1 MSSSEHAGSSER
13 AISDVGRFTADPA
26 QRTRVTTGWIVR
38 YGLLYLGQNISW
50 AAPTQ
55 LLLAQQILIWHP
67 GEKEEKFALLMAV
80 GGFFSIIG
88 HPLAGWLS
96 DRTDTRWGR
105 RAPWILFGGLAA
117 AGSLVFLGAA
127 PGFMALTIGWAVF
140 QLAIAASINAAQ
152 AVAPDTVPDNQY
164 GVVSGVLGLT
174 YTLGV
179 VLGTVVATVF
189 DLGLAYIVT
198 AALLL
203 VLIGQFLP
211 GFRDVSRVRSQ
222 AAASPVL
229 DDAGGDADAVVPA
242 VAEVPGGL
250 YRDFT
255 WVFIARFLV
264 TTGNSV
270 ALFYLFYYLRD
281 HIGHP
286 DPDAGVLVLTGAYAL
301 CVIVTA
307 ILSGKV
313 SDKMGKRRVFVA
325 LSSMGV
331 AGACA
336 IMAFAGSFAMVV
348 GAAVLLGLS
357 WGVFMA
363 VDQALINQVLPKAD
377 ERGRDVGVMNLAVA
391 GPNMAAPVLA
401 AFALANLGGYP
412 GLYVFAGALTAV
424 GAVLVYRVRSVP

>member
-1 MSSSEHAGSSER
+1 M
-13 AISDVGRFTADPA
+13 
-26 QRTRVTTGWIVR
+26 
-38 YGLLYLGQNISW
+38 
-50 AAPTQ
+50 
-55 LLLAQQILIWHP
+55 
-67 GEKEEKFALLMAV
+67 
-80 GGFFSIIG
+80 
-88 HPLAGWLS
+88 
-96 DRTDTRWGR
+96 
-105 RAPWILFGGLAA
+105 
-117 AGSLVFLGAA
+117 
-127 PGFMALTIGWAVF
+127 
-140 QLAIAASINAAQ
+140 
-152 AVAPDTVPDNQY
+152 
-164 GVVSGVLGLT
+164 
-174 YTLGV
+174 
-179 VLGTVVATVF
+179 
-189 DLGLAYIVT
+189 
-198 AALLL
+198 
-203 VLIGQFLP
+203 
-211 GFRDVSRVRSQ
+211 SRVRSQ

>member
-1 MSSSEHAGSSER
+1 
-13 AISDVGRFTADPA
+13 
-26 QRTRVTTGWIVR
+26 
-38 YGLLYLGQNISW
+38 
-50 AAPTQ
+50 
-55 LLLAQQILIWHP
+55 
-67 GEKEEKFALLMAV
+67 MAV

-255 WVFIARFLV
+255 WV
-264 TTGNSV
+264 
-270 ALFYLFYYLRD
+270 
-281 HIGHP
+281 
-286 DPDAGVLVLTGAYAL
+286 
-301 CVIVTA
+301 
-307 ILSGKV
+307 
-313 SDKMGKRRVFVA
+313 
-325 LSSMGV
+325 
-331 AGACA
+331 
-336 IMAFAGSFAMVV
+336 
-348 GAAVLLGLS
+348 
-357 WGVFMA
+357 
-363 VDQALINQVLPKAD
+363 
-377 ERGRDVGVMNLAVA
+377 
-391 GPNMAAPVLA
+391 
-401 AFALANLGGYP
+401 
-412 GLYVFAGALTAV
+412 
-424 GAVLVYRVRSVP
+424 

>member
-1 MSSSEHAGSSER
+1 MSAAER
-13 AISDVGRFTADPA
+13 AIADVGRFTADPA
-26 QRTRVTTGWIVR
+26 QRTPVTTGWIVR

-55 LLLAQQILIWHP
+55 LLLAQQILVWHP
-67 GEKEEKFALLMAV
+67 GEKEQKLALLMAI

-96 DRTDTRWGR
+96 DRTNSRWGR

-117 AGSLVFLGAA
+117 AGALVFLGAA

-179 VLGTVVATVF
+179 VLGTVVATIF

-203 VLIGQFLP
+203 IFIGQFLP
-211 GFRDVSRVRSQ
+211 GFRDVSRVRSLGPL
-222 AAASPVL
+222 SPVPY
-229 DDAGGDADAVVPA
+229 DDDEETAVVPA
-242 VAEVPGGL
+242 VAEAPGGL

-281 HIGHP
+281 HIGHS
-286 DPDAGVLVLTGAYAL
+286 DPDAGVLILTGAYAL

-313 SDKMGKRRVFVA
+313 SDKLGKRRAFVA

-336 IMAFAGSFAMVV
+336 IMAFAESFAMVV

-412 GLYVFAGALTAV
+412 GLYVFAGVLTSV

>member
-1 MSSSEHAGSSER
+1 MSPAER
-13 AISDVGRFTADPA
+13 ALADVGRFTSDPA
-26 QRTRVTTGWIVR
+26 QRTPVTTGWIFR

-55 LLLAQQILIWHP
+55 LLLAQQILVWHP
-67 GEKEEKFALLMAV
+67 GEKEQKLALLMAI
-80 GGFFSIIG
+80 GGFFSIIW

-96 DRTDTRWGR
+96 DRTNSRWGR

-117 AGSLVFLGAA
+117 AGALMFMGAA
-127 PGFMALTIGWAVF
+127 PGFVALTIGWSVF

-179 VLGTVVATVF
+179 VLGTVVATMF

-203 VLIGQFLP
+203 IGIGQFLP
-211 GFRDVSRVRSQ
+211 GFRDVSRVRSMGPL
-222 AAASPVL
+222 SPVPYN
-229 DDAGGDADAVVPA
+229 DDEGETAVVPA
-242 VAEVPGGL
+242 VADAPGGL

-281 HIGHP
+281 HIGHG
-286 DPDAGVLVLTGAYAL
+286 DPDTGVLVLTGVYAL
-301 CVIVTA
+301 CVVVTA
-307 ILSGKV
+307 ILSGKI
-313 SDKMGKRRVFVA
+313 SDAIGKRRVFVA
-325 LSSMGV
+325 ASSLGV

-336 IMAFAGSFAMVV
+336 IMAFAGSFAMVI

-363 VDQALINQVLPKAD
+363 VDQAMINQVLPKAD

-391 GPNMAAPVLA
+391 GPNMVSPVLA
-401 AFALANLGGYP
+401 AFALSSLGGYP
-412 GLYVFAGALTAV
+412 GLYVFAGILTAI